1 MIRAVYRPHQADI
14 LLINQDGT
22 RTFPVPVDQLPDL
35 VDALCEAFAVP
46 LLATRLAGDPA
57 AQIPPRDFRSAV

>member
-1 MIRAVYRPHQADI
+1 MIRAVYRPRQSDI
-14 LLINQDGT
+14 LLIDQDGAA
-22 RTFPVPVDQLPDL
+22 TFPVPVDQLPDL

-57 AQIPPRDFRSAV
+57 AQIPPRDFWSAV